1 MNSARKT
8 LLVISGGT
16 ETVEGIR
23 QIRED
28 LGSRIVVSDGNPKAP
43 GLALADHALIANP
56 YDPEETLSAVRGF
69 LGGKGGRIDGVL
81 CLACDAPHTAAAVT
95 AALGLPGI
103 SPAAARA
110 ATDKLLMKEKLSAA
124 GVRIPWFAAAPDAA
138 SLPALVADRLP
149 VIVKPVDSRGA
160 RGVTL
165 IRRAEDLPHAWHLA
179 AEQSPSGR
187 VMTEAYLDGPQLSTE
202 GLVIEGSCHNAGYA
216 DRNYSRL
223 EQFAPHVIEDGGELP
238 SRLAPP
244 VLADADEQL
253 GRAAR
258 ALGISFGP
266 LKGDVVIHRGRA
278 HIIEVA
284 ARLSGGYLCTY
295 EIPISY
301 GVPLVP
307 LAARQALGERIDPKA
322 LRPRP
327 GPGTCQRFVFPA
339 AGRVIAMEGIEAVR
353 ARDDCILCE
362 SRFAVGDII
371 PPLAS
376 HVGRAAVVIMRG
388 HDREDAVRRA
398 NEAAASI
405 RIETA
410 AP

>member
-1 MNSARKT
+1 MSRMRKT
-8 LLVISGGT
+8 LLVLSGGT

-28 LGSRIVVSDGNPKAP
+28 LGIRIIVSDGNPEAP
-43 GLALADHALIANP
+43 GLKLADHGLIANP
-56 YDPEETLSAVRGF
+56 YDPAETLAAVQDF
-69 LGGKGGRIDGVL
+69 LAAGGRIDGVL

-95 AALGLPGI
+95 SALNLPGI
-103 SPAAARA
+103 SPDAARA

-124 GVRIPWFAAAPDAA
+124 GVRIPWFAAANDAET
-138 SLPALVADRLP
+138 LHALAGDRLP

-160 RGVTL
+160 RGVSL
-165 IRRAEDLPHAWHLA
+165 IRRPEDLATAWKLA

-187 VMTEAYLDGPQLSTE
+187 VMVEAYLDGPQLSTE
-202 GLVIEGSCHNAGYA
+202 GLVLDGICHNAGYA

-223 EQFAPHVIEDGGELP
+223 VQFAPHVIEDGGDLP
-238 SRLAPP
+238 SRLSPAI
-244 VLADADEQL
+244 LADADAQL
-253 GRAAR
+253 TRAAQ
-258 ALGISFGP
+258 ALGIASGP
-266 LKGDVVIHRGRA
+266 LKGDVVIHQGQA

-307 LAARQALGERIDPKA
+307 LAARQALGERLDPA
-322 LRPRP
+322 RLQPRP
-327 GPGTCQRFVFPA
+327 GAGTCQRFAFPE
-339 AGRVIAMEGIEAVR
+339 AGRVVAIEGIEAVR

-362 SRFAVGDII
+362 SRFGIGDII

-388 HDREDAVRRA
+388 HDREDAIRRA
-398 NEAAASI
+398 EDAISSI
-405 RIETA
+405 RIETI
-410 AP
+410 PP